1 MSTMNKDNHME
12 NENKSVPLFRSET
25 LRVDETDKRNGKPS
39 KVYTQSYQLQKAT
52 KNGARIKAIDAEQN
66 SLHYINLRDHDVPYV
81 YVSKRLLDS
90 MREGGNLPV
99 EFTLTIE
106 ASAWDEG

>member
-1 MSTMNKDNHME
+1 MNKDNHME
-12 NENKSVPLFRSET
+12 NENADVPLFVSKT
-25 LRVDETDKRNGKPS
+25 LRLDSTDEQSGTQS
-39 KVYTQSYQLQKAT
+39 KVFTQRYQLQKAT

-90 MREGGNLPV
+90 MRNGGNIPV
-99 EFTLTIE
+99 EFTITIE
-106 ASAWDEG
+106 AVEWADN